1 MTSTPSESPRYSNAV
16 DFGTILERYGL
27 AAFCAVL
34 ILATAVISPAFR
46 SPTNIQ
52 NVLTN
57 VAPLAIV
64 VLGQAMVILV
74 RGFDLSI
81 ASMMATA
88 AVIATQFDGWGAMAL
103 PATLATTL
111 VVSLIVGFANGFL
124 VTKRNMSPFL
134 ATLATMIVLQ
144 GIRFAWTRGA
154 PSGRIPPGLQVLGT
168 GQVYGVP
175 LNLVLL
181 AVLALLVWILLTKT
195 AFGRSVYMI
204 GGNPR
209 AAELVG
215 VNVDRVVITCYA
227 ASAVL
232 AGIGGLVLVGYVSGV
247 DNWVGR
253 GYGLDSVI
261 AAVMGGVALSGGRG
275 SVLGGILG
283 AFLLTVIFNI
293 VLLLGFPVQFQFVVK
308 GAIIILAM
316 AIYRFGGKAT

>member
-1 MTSTPSESPRYSNAV
+1 MTSTSPESSRYSNAV
-16 DFGTILERYGL
+16 DFGTLLERYGL
-27 AAFCAVL
+27 AVFCGVL
-34 ILATAVISPAFR
+34 VLVTASISPAFR

-52 NVLTN
+52 NVFTN
-57 VAPLAIV
+57 VAPLGIV
-64 VLGQAMVILV
+64 VLGQAMVIIV

-88 AVIATQFDGWGAMAL
+88 AVIATQFDGWGGMAL
-103 PATLATTL
+103 PATLVTTL

-134 ATLATMIVLQ
+134 ATLATMIMLQ
-144 GIRFAWTRGA
+144 GVRFAWTRGA
-154 PSGRIPPGLQVLGT
+154 PSGRIPPELQVLGT
-168 GQVYGVP
+168 GQIYGIP
-175 LNLVLL
+175 LNLILL
-181 AVLALLVWILLTKT
+181 AILALFVWTVLTKT
-195 AFGRSVYMI
+195 SFGRSVYMI

-215 VNVDRVVITCYA
+215 VKVDRTVIACYM

-253 GYGLDSVI
+253 GYELDSVI

-308 GAIIILAM
+308 GMIIILAM
-316 AIYRFGGKAT
+316 AIYRFGGRST